1 MTNYKTARIKTKVRE
16 MARRKKGQPIHGW
29 LVIDKPAGKT
39 SSQIVGIVKRMLDAQ
54 KAGHGGTLDP
64 LATGVLPIALGEA
77 TKTVSYIMD
86 GTKQYRFAIAWGEA
100 RDTDDTEGTVTQTSD
115 VRPSE
120 VEIRAALTDFVGVID
135 QVPPSYSAIKID
147 GNRAYDLARSGE
159 TVIISPRPVRID
171 RIELVDV
178 PDVDH
183 AVLEVA
189 CGKGTYIRSLAR
201 DIAGN
206 LGTFGHVAS
215 LRRLAAGPF
224 DESDSISLETLE
236 SLVHSAP
243 PSTYLRAVESALDDI
258 PALFLNAS
266 QADHLRHGRPVRV
279 KGPEGRPF
287 VDISCLNEGG
297 VLCAM
302 ADGRPVAL
310 ARLVQGEIR
319 PVRVLNV

>member
-1 MTNYKTARIKTKVRE
+1 
-16 MARRKKGQPIHGW
+16 MARRKKGQRIHGW
-29 LVIDKPAGKT
+29 LVIDKPAGET
-39 SSQIVGIVKRMLDAQ
+39 SSQVVGIVKRLLDAQ

-86 GTKQYRFAIAWGEA
+86 GTKRYRFAIAWGEA
-100 RDTDDTEGTVTQTSD
+100 RKTDDSEGAVTQTSD
-115 VRPSE
+115 VRPSD
-120 VEIRAALTDFVGVID
+120 VDIRAVLEDFVGVID
-135 QVPPSYSAIKID
+135 QVPPDYSAITID
-147 GNRAYDLARSGE
+147 GNRAYALARSGE
-159 TVIISPRPVRID
+159 TVVISSRPVRID

-183 AVLEVA
+183 AIFEIA

-201 DIAGN
+201 DIALA
-206 LGTFGHVAS
+206 LGTFGHIAS

-224 DESDSISLETLE
+224 DETEAISLETLE

-258 PALFLNAS
+258 PAVLLNTL
-266 QADHLRHGRPVRV
+266 QADHLRQGRAVRV
-279 KGPEGRPF
+279 EGPEGSPF
-287 VDISCLNEGG
+287 VDISRLDEGG

-310 ARLVQGEIR
+310 ARLVQGVIR
-319 PVRVLNV
+319 PVRVLNF

>member
-1 MTNYKTARIKTKVRE
+1 MTTKARS
-16 MARRKKGQPIHGW
+16 MARRKKGQPVHGW

-39 SSQIVGIVKRMLDAQ
+39 SSQVVAIVKRMLDAQ

-64 LATGVLPIALGEA
+64 MATGILPIALGEA

-86 GTKQYRFAIAWGEA
+86 GTKRYRFAVAWGET
-100 RDTDDTEGTVTQTSD
+100 RDTDDAEGVVIQTCDS
-115 VRPSE
+115 RPSE
-120 VEIRAALTDFVGVID
+120 ADIRAVLTDFVGVID
-135 QVPPSYSAIKID
+135 QVPPDYSAIKID
-147 GNRAYDLARSGE
+147 GRRAYALARSGE
-159 TVIISPRPVRID
+159 AVNMASRSVRID
-171 RIELVDV
+171 HIDLVDV

-183 AVLEVA
+183 AVFDVS
-189 CGKGTYIRSLAR
+189 CGKGTYMRSLAR
-201 DIAGN
+201 DIALA
-206 LGTFGHVAS
+206 LGTFGHISS

-224 DESDSISLETLE
+224 DESDAISLETLE

-258 PALFLNAS
+258 PALLLNAS

-279 KGPEGRPF
+279 SGPEGRPF
-287 VDISCLNEGG
+287 VDISRLDEGG

>member
-1 MTNYKTARIKTKVRE
+1 MTSFKPVRIQTRARE
-16 MARRKKGQPIHGW
+16 MARNKKGQPIHGW
-29 LVIDKPAGKT
+29 LVMDKPAGKT
-39 SSQIVGIVKRMLDAQ
+39 SSQIVAIVKRMLNAQ

-86 GTKQYRFAIAWGEA
+86 GTKRYRFTIGWGEA
-100 RDTDDTEGTVTQTSD
+100 RDTDDSEGAVTQTTA
-115 VRPSE
+115 VRPTE
-120 VEIRAALTDFVGVID
+120 VGIRTVLADFVGVID
-135 QVPPSYSAIKID
+135 QVPPDYSAIKID
-147 GNRAYDLARSGE
+147 GNRAYDVARSGE

-171 RIELVDV
+171 LIDLVDM

-183 AVLEVA
+183 AVFEIA
-189 CGKGTYIRSLAR
+189 CGKGTYVRSLAR
-201 DIAGN
+201 DIAQA
-206 LGTFGHVAS
+206 LGTFGYITS
-215 LRRLAAGPF
+215 LRRLSAGPF
-224 DESDSISLETLE
+224 DETDAISLETLE

-243 PSTYLRAVESALDDI
+243 PSTYLREVESALDDI
-258 PALFLNAS
+258 PALLLNAS

-287 VDISCLNEGG
+287 VDISCLDEGG

-310 ARLVQGEIR
+310 ARLVEGEIR

>member
-1 MTNYKTARIKTKVRE
+1 

-39 SSQIVGIVKRMLDAQ
+39 SSQVVAIVKRMLDAQ

-64 LATGVLPIALGEA
+64 LATGILPIALGEA
-77 TKTVSYIMD
+77 TKTVSYVMD
-86 GTKQYRFAIAWGEA
+86 GAKRYRFTVAWGES
-100 RDTDDTEGTVTQTSD
+100 RDTDDSEGVVTHISE
-115 VRPSE
+115 VRPTA
-120 VEIRAALTDFVGVID
+120 VDIRATLADFVGVID

-147 GNRAYDLARSGE
+147 GSRAYALARAGE
-159 TVIISPRPVRID
+159 TVTIKSRPVRID
-171 RIELVDV
+171 QIELVDAQ
-178 PDVDH
+178 DVDH
-183 AVLEVA
+183 AVFDVV
-189 CGKGTYIRSLAR
+189 CGKGTYVRSLAR
-201 DIAGN
+201 DISLA
-206 LGTFGHVAS
+206 LGTYGHVSA
-215 LRRLAAGPF
+215 LRRLATGPF
-224 DESDSISLETLE
+224 DETSAISLETLE

-258 PALFLNAS
+258 PALLLNSS

-279 KGPEGRPF
+279 KGPEGPPF
-287 VDISCLNEGG
+287 LDISCLDEGG

-310 ARLVQGEIR
+310 ARLVEGEIW

>member
-1 MTNYKTARIKTKVRE
+1 
-16 MARRKKGQPIHGW
+16 MARRKKGQRIHGW
-29 LVIDKPAGKT
+29 LVIDKPAGET
-39 SSQIVGIVKRMLDAQ
+39 SSQVVGIVKRLLDAQ

-86 GTKQYRFAIAWGEA
+86 GTKRYRFAIAWGEA
-100 RDTDDTEGTVTQTSD
+100 RKTDDSEGAVTQTSD
-115 VRPSE
+115 VRPSD
-120 VEIRAALTDFVGVID
+120 VDIRAVLEDFVGVID
-135 QVPPSYSAIKID
+135 QVPPDYSAIKID
-147 GNRAYDLARSGE
+147 GNRAYALARSGE
-159 TVIISPRPVRID
+159 TVVISSRPVRID

-183 AVLEVA
+183 AIFEIA

-201 DIAGN
+201 DIALA
-206 LGTFGHVAS
+206 LGTFGHIAA

-224 DESDSISLETLE
+224 DETDAISLETLE

-258 PALFLNAS
+258 PAVLLNTL
-266 QADHLRHGRPVRV
+266 QADHLRQGRAVRV
-279 KGPEGRPF
+279 EGPEGSPF
-287 VDISCLNEGG
+287 VDISRLDEGG

-310 ARLVQGEIR
+310 ARLVQGVIR
-319 PVRVLNV
+319 PVRVLNF

>member
-1 MTNYKTARIKTKVRE
+1 
-16 MARRKKGQPIHGW
+16 MARRKKGQRIHGW
-29 LVIDKPAGKT
+29 LVIDKPAGET
-39 SSQIVGIVKRMLDAQ
+39 SSQVVGIVKRLLDAQ

-86 GTKQYRFAIAWGEA
+86 GTKRYRFAIAWGEA
-100 RDTDDTEGTVTQTSD
+100 RKTDDSEGAVTQTSD
-115 VRPSE
+115 VRPSD
-120 VEIRAALTDFVGVID
+120 VDIRAVLADFVGVID
-135 QVPPSYSAIKID
+135 QVPPDYSAIKID
-147 GNRAYDLARSGE
+147 GNRAYALARSGE
-159 TVIISPRPVRID
+159 TVVISSRPVRID

-183 AVLEVA
+183 AIFEIA

-201 DIAGN
+201 DIALA
-206 LGTFGHVAS
+206 LGTFGHIAS

-224 DESDSISLETLE
+224 DETEAISLETLE

-258 PALFLNAS
+258 PAVLLNTL
-266 QADHLRHGRPVRV
+266 QADHLRQGRAVRV
-279 KGPEGRPF
+279 EGPEGSPF
-287 VDISCLNEGG
+287 VDISRLDEGG

-310 ARLVQGEIR
+310 ARLVQGVIR
-319 PVRVLNV
+319 PVRVLNF

>member
-1 MTNYKTARIKTKVRE
+1 MTNSKIVGNKTSAHE

-39 SSQIVGIVKRMLDAQ
+39 SSQVVAIVKRMLDAQ

-86 GTKQYRFAIAWGEA
+86 GTKRYRLDIAWGEA
-100 RDTDDTEGTVTQTSD
+100 RDTDDSEGAVTQTSD

-120 VEIRAALTDFVGVID
+120 VDIRAVLADFVGVID
-135 QVPPSYSAIKID
+135 QVPPDYSAIKID
-147 GNRAYDLARSGE
+147 GNRAYALARSGE
-159 TVIISPRPVRID
+159 TVIISSRPVRID

-189 CGKGTYIRSLAR
+189 CGKGTYMRSLAR
-201 DIAGN
+201 DIALA
-206 LGTFGHVAS
+206 LGTFGHLAS

-224 DESDSISLETLE
+224 DETDAISLESLD

-258 PALFLNAS
+258 PALHLNAS
-266 QADHLRHGRPVRV
+266 QADHLRHGRPIRV
-279 KGPEGRPF
+279 KGPEGHPF
-287 VDISCLNEGG
+287 VDISCLDEGG

-319 PVRVLNV
+319 PVRVLNF

>member
-1 MTNYKTARIKTKVRE
+1 
-16 MARRKKGQPIHGW
+16 MARRKKGQPVHGW
-29 LVIDKPAGKT
+29 LVVDKPAGKT

-64 LATGVLPIALGEA
+64 LATGVLPIAFGEA
-77 TKTVSYIMD
+77 TKTVSYVMD
-86 GTKQYRFAIAWGEA
+86 GTKRYRFTLAWGEA
-100 RDTDDTEGTVTQTSD
+100 RDTDDSEGALTATSD

-120 VEIRAALTDFVGVID
+120 ADIRAVLPDFTGMID
-135 QVPPSYSAIKID
+135 QVPPDYSAVKID
-147 GNRAYDLARSGE
+147 GSRAYDLARSGE
-159 TVIISPRPVRID
+159 TVVMPSRPVRID
-171 RIELVDV
+171 RIELVDL
-178 PDVDH
+178 PNADH
-183 AVLEVA
+183 AVFEVA
-189 CGKGTYIRSLAR
+189 CGKGAYMRGLAR
-201 DIAGN
+201 DIALV
-206 LGTFGHVAS
+206 LGTFGHIVA

-224 DESDSISLETLE
+224 DESQAISLESLE

-243 PSTYLRAVESALDDI
+243 PFAYLKAVESALDDI
-258 PALFLNAS
+258 PALLLNAS

-287 VDISCLNEGG
+287 VDVSCFDEGG
-297 VLCAM
+297 VVCAM

>member
-1 MTNYKTARIKTKVRE
+1 
-16 MARRKKGQPIHGW
+16 MARRKKGQRIHGW
-29 LVIDKPAGKT
+29 LVIDKPAGET
-39 SSQIVGIVKRMLDAQ
+39 SSQVVGIVKRLLDAQ

-86 GTKQYRFAIAWGEA
+86 GTKRYRFAIAWGEA
-100 RDTDDTEGTVTQTSD
+100 RKTDDSEGAVTQTSD
-115 VRPSE
+115 VRPSD
-120 VEIRAALTDFVGVID
+120 VDIRAVLADFVGVID
-135 QVPPSYSAIKID
+135 QVPPDYSAIKID
-147 GNRAYDLARSGE
+147 GNRAYALARSGE
-159 TVIISPRPVRID
+159 TVVISSRPVRID

-183 AVLEVA
+183 AIFEIA

-201 DIAGN
+201 DIALA
-206 LGTFGHVAS
+206 LGTFGHIAS

-224 DESDSISLETLE
+224 DETDAISLETLE

-258 PALFLNAS
+258 PAVLLNTL
-266 QADHLRHGRPVRV
+266 QADHLRQGRAVRV
-279 KGPEGRPF
+279 EGPEGSPF
-287 VDISCLNEGG
+287 VDISRLDEGG

-310 ARLVQGEIR
+310 ARLVQGVIR
-319 PVRVLNV
+319 PVRVLNF

>member
-1 MTNYKTARIKTKVRE
+1 
-16 MARRKKGQPIHGW
+16 MARRKKGQRTHGW

-39 SSQIVGIVKRMLDAQ
+39 SSQVVGIVKRLLDAQ

-86 GTKQYRFAIAWGEA
+86 GTKLYRFAIAWGEA
-100 RDTDDTEGTVTQTSD
+100 RKTDDSEGAVTQTSD
-115 VRPSE
+115 VRPSD
-120 VEIRAALTDFVGVID
+120 VDIRAVLEDFVGVID
-135 QVPPSYSAIKID
+135 QVPPDYSAIKID
-147 GNRAYDLARSGE
+147 GNRAYALARSGE
-159 TVIISPRPVRID
+159 TVVISSRPVRID

-183 AVLEVA
+183 AIFEIA

-201 DIAGN
+201 DIALA
-206 LGTFGHVAS
+206 LGTFGHIAS

-224 DESDSISLETLE
+224 DETDAISLETLE

-258 PALFLNAS
+258 PALLLNTS
-266 QADHLRHGRPVRV
+266 QADHLRQGRAVRV
-279 KGPEGRPF
+279 EGPEGSPF
-287 VDISCLNEGG
+287 VDISRLDEGG

-310 ARLVQGEIR
+310 ARLVQGVIR
-319 PVRVLNV
+319 PVRVLNF